1 MIGIG
6 QDIIDLFSGLG
17 DVGMLIAI
25 AVIIWIDGTAFPT
38 LPEAWIIFILGTNAD
53 SFWWGASI
61 VLVASFASLA
71 GNFTLYALVRTA
83 KLPKR
88 VQKAM
93 KAYTNWLIL
102 KDERLLLLNRFAPL
116 LPYTGA
122 FIAACNWNL
131 KKCTVY
137 ILVSAVAKFSMY
149 VIIFWLSF
157 ETLRAEVAPWVSLAI
172 VLIVVLASVIASIT
186 YKKRQ
191 TARREPERSQ

>member
-6 QDIIDLFSGLG
+6 QDIIDVFSGLG

-38 LPEAWIIFILGTNAD
+38 LPEAWLIFILGAHAD
-53 SFWWGASI
+53 SFLWGASI

-71 GNFTLYALVRTA
+71 GNFTLYALVKTA
-83 KLPKR
+83 RLPKR

-93 KAYTNWLIL
+93 KAYTNWLIV
-102 KDERLLLLNRFAPL
+102 KDERLLILNRFAPL

-149 VIIFWLSF
+149 IVIFWLSF
-157 ETLRAEVAPWVSLAI
+157 ETLRAEIAPWVSLGV
-172 VLIVVLASVIASIT
+172 VLVVVLASVIASIS
-186 YKKRQ
+186 YKRKQ
-191 TARREPERSQ
+191 AARGELERSP